1 MKVQPP
7 PPPLPKS
14 FRAAPPAAPEVSLEK
29 LMLVDLKAWQL
40 AKAAIKAASGRA

>member
-1 MKVQPP
+1 MKIQP

-14 FRAAPPAAPEVSLEK
+14 FRIPRPPAREVSLEK

-40 AKAAIKAASGRA
+40 AKAAIKAAAGRA